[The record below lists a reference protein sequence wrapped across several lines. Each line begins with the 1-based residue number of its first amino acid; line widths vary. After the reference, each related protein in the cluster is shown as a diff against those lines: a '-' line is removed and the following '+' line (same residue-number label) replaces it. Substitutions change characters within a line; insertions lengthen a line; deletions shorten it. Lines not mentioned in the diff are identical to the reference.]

1 MIVFKI
7 NSSTFV
13 IMRNLP
19 SSLCFRTVIKLVS
32 LTSVYTDYNGK
43 SSEMSWVAGEARL
56 GFKFYRDNAEF
67 MVLRVWQKSPGV
79 KKFQTKADRRQLAGK

>member
-1 MIVFKI
+1 MII
-7 NSSTFV
+7 ELISILRLYADCS
-13 IMRNLP
+13 
-19 SSLCFRTVIKLVS
+19 
-32 LTSVYTDYNGK
+32 GK
-43 SSEMSWVAGEARL
+43 NSEMSWVAGEASL